1 MLMTQVAQKV
11 KLIEGQFSTS
21 EASDLI
27 SSLIDQKI
35 NFHKIQRL
43 GQLIHDD
50 TIDVEESRER
60 IAQLTKEKMDAK
72 QLIANARVK
81 GRKITIK
88 SHIEIS
94 YDD

>member
-11 KLIEGQFSTS
+11 KLIEGQFNAS

-27 SSLIDQKI
+27 TSLINEKI

-50 TIDVEESRER
+50 SIDVEESRER
-60 IAQLTKEKMDAK
+60 IAKLTKEKMDVK
-72 QLIANARVK
+72 EFIANARVN
-81 GRKITIK
+81 GRKIAIK

-94 YDD
+94 YED